1 MKDYTLKQSI
11 MIVAAGCGL
20 LLVGLAIFGPWSG
33 GFGHSKT
40 ETTQMEEAELAR
52 ALNHYETVFQ
62 QFPTNNNAALVKQMT
77 GENPQQLLFINLGAT
92 STNQDGQLIDI
103 WSTPYKFVFNS
114 TNSFTITS
122 AGENR
127 TFGDADDVVFNSVTN
142 KVAQP

>member
-1 MKDYTLKQSI
+1 L
-11 MIVAAGCGL
+11 
-20 LLVGLAIFGPWSG
+20 
-33 GFGHSKT
+33 
-40 ETTQMEEAELAR
+40 EEAELAR

-77 GENPQQLLFINLGAT
+77 GENPQQLLFINLSAT

-103 WSTPYKFVFNS
+103 WNTPYKFMFNS

-127 TFGDADDVVFNSVTN
+127 TFGDTDDVIFNSVSN